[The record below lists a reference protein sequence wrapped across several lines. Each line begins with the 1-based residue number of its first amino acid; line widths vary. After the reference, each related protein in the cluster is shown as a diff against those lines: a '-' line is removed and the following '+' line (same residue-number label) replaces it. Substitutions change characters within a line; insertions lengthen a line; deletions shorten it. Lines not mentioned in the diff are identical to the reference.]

1 MKQSINL
8 NRRTIFLLHTGAW
21 IFIFLLPYIFSS
33 EHAKEK
39 DADDIA
45 FQKLD
50 TVTNFLWMGLFYLNI
65 LVLVPRF
72 LYQKKYLLY
81 IGTLLVSFCVIMLL
95 HGALFRPF
103 VPDRNFKF
111 LVSAIHN
118 LIPFFFTVLVSV
130 VYKMIADKI
139 KTDLETAKLKS
150 ENLKT
155 ELSFL
160 RSQINPHFLF
170 NVLNSIAAL
179 VRLKSNEL
187 EPTVMKLS
195 SLMHYMLYETDDE
208 KVVLKSEV
216 EYLQAYIDLQKQ
228 RYSDELSFNVSL
240 NIKEDWHTVEPMLL
254 IPFVENAFKHG
265 GVLPK
270 PIIEITLAADK
281 GVLNF
286 TVKNKYDN
294 AEVLKDKS
302 SGIGL
307 MNVQRRV
314 ELLYPGKHQL
324 LINKR
329 DGWFEISLQLILK

>member
-1 MKQSINL
+1 MKQSIKL
-8 NRRTIFLLHTGAW
+8 NKRTIFLLHTVAW
-21 IFIFLLPYIFSS
+21 IFIFLLPYIFSA
-33 EHAKEK
+33 EHAREI

-50 TVTNFLWMGLFYLNI
+50 TLTNFLWMGLFYLNI
-65 LVLVPRF
+65 LVLMPRF

-95 HGALFRPF
+95 HGALFRPV
-103 VPDRNFKF
+103 VPGHDFKF
-111 LVSAIHN
+111 IVSSIHN

-130 VYKMIADKI
+130 GYKMIADKI
-139 KTDLETAKLKS
+139 KTDLQTAKLKS

-170 NVLNSIAAL
+170 NVLNNIAAL
-179 VRLKSNEL
+179 VRMKSNEL

-208 KVVLKSEV
+208 KVVLKSEA

-228 RYSDELSFNVSL
+228 RYGDELLLSLSL
-240 NIKEDWHTVEPMLL
+240 NIKEDWHTIEPMLL

-265 GVLPK
+265 GAMPK
-270 PIIEITLAADK
+270 PAIEIVLAADN
-281 GVLNF
+281 GVLTF
-286 TVKNKYDN
+286 TVKNRFDN
-294 AEVLKDKS
+294 ADILKDKS

-307 MNVQRRV
+307 MNVQRRL

-324 LINKR
+324 LITKL